1 MMLYWIIWCVFDSWQ
16 TTRAVC
22 FIGQEEQWDL
32 HSALPQAVPADANER
47 EAVYVDDGRPRNPGS
62 GWPLVPWERKR
73 GQTHAGNRQRQVNGN
88 ILTTIIDQLMKIC
101 TVDFLWNLLA
111 WWNLVK
117 YKETSTMKNFK
128 VKCNTLCCVFPI
140 QNA

>member
-32 HSALPQAVPADANER
+32 HSALPQALPADANER

-62 GWPLVPWERKR
+62 GWPLVPRERKC

-88 ILTTIIDQLMKIC
+88 ILTTFIDQLMNIW
-101 TVDFLWNLLA
+101 TVGFLWNLLA
-111 WWNLVK
+111 RWNLLK
-117 YKETSTMKNFK
+117 Y
-128 VKCNTLCCVFPI
+128 
-140 QNA
+140 